1 VNVLATATVSNANAV
16 QTGVV
21 CFLIVAGLAVVL
33 VFLFRSMNKQFR
45 KIGPNPD
52 EGDSFK

>member
-1 VNVLATATVSNANAV
+1 LSVLATATVSNANAV